1 MMNALEKIK
10 LWSAALIVI
19 GAVYVAGY
27 ELGAGRT
34 AERLGVLAAGL
45 ALAAALVAFSVSGR
59 MFFDFVRAA
68 HVELRKVIW
77 PSGRDTVRITGVV
90 LLLVSIVMAFLWTV
104 DFILGE
110 LLEVLSS

>member
-1 MMNALEKIK
+1 MNTLDKMK
-10 LWSAALIVI
+10 LWAAAVIVI

-34 AERLGVLAAGL
+34 AERLGVLVAGL
-45 ALAAALVAFSVSGR
+45 LAASALVAFSVSGR
-59 MFFDFVRAA
+59 IFFDFVRAS
-68 HVELRKVIW
+68 HIELRKVIW

-90 LLLVSIVMAFLWTV
+90 LLLVSLVMAFLWTV
-104 DFILGE
+104 DYILSG

>member
-1 MMNALEKIK
+1 MNALEKIK
-10 LWSAALIVI
+10 LWSAAVIVI

-27 ELGAGRT
+27 ELGAEQT

-45 ALAAALVAFSVSGR
+45 ALAASLVVFSVSGR
-59 MFFDFVRAA
+59 VFLDFVRAA

-77 PSGRDTVRITGVV
+77 PSGGDTIRITGVV
-90 LLLVSIVMAFLWTV
+90 LLLVSLVMAFLWVV
-104 DFILGE
+104 DFILGA

>member
-1 MMNALEKIK
+1 MNALEKIK
-10 LWSAALIVI
+10 LWSAAVIVV
-19 GAVYVAGY
+19 GVVYVAGY

-34 AERLGVLAAGL
+34 AERLGVLAVGL
-45 ALAAALVAFSVSGR
+45 SAAAALVIFSVSGR

-77 PSGRDTVRITGVV
+77 PAGRDTVRITGVV
-90 LLLVSIVMAFLWTV
+90 VLLVSLVMAFLWVV
-104 DFILGE
+104 DFILGG